1 LEFDGIGTEVN
12 ITASSPVTL
21 EIWVKPNATSGI
33 DALAGHDSITSNY
46 IYWNSGDLTVNGVVF
61 TSLDK
66 VTDWTHIALVESG
79 ADLLCYKNG
88 NLIQTLPGA
97 LGTYNLLGARTAGT
111 SQYLDGKIGQVRM
124 YSSALTQDQV
134 RQNFNFTKPSYPN
147 GFDGTISGATWNAG
161 GYFDFDGL
169 NNKVTLPSTFFKTT
183 KILSV
188 AVWVKF
194 DTISQNFI
202 GIIENVAGNVGGWA
216 LDIPSSASKLPRL
229 QFYNGSSYSIAQGT
243 TALTTGQWHHLCGT
257 ISGEEM
263 KLYVNGSLEAT
274 TSYSVAISNTNQS
287 VVIGGDG
294 ASTNYL
300 DGQISDVKLYDKAL
314 SAAEIEAQFAIKQFD
329 IG

>member
-1 LEFDGIGTEVN
+1 MGLNEKFF
-12 ITASSPVTL
+12 AS
-21 EIWVKPNATSGI
+21 ATSQPI
-33 DALAGHDSITSNY
+33 DPDLRLYLDAGDS
-46 IYWNSGDLTVNGVVF
+46 NSYGGTGTTWTDLT
-61 TSLDK
+61 
-66 VTDWTHIALVESG
+66 A
-79 ADLLCYKNG
+79 
-88 NLIQTLPGA
+88 
-97 LGTYNLLGARTAGT
+97 YN
-111 SQYLDGKIGQVRM
+111 
-124 YSSALTQDQV
+124 
-134 RQNFNFTKPSYPN
+134 N
-147 GFDGTISGATWNAG
+147 DGTISGATWNAG

-169 NNKVTLPSTFFKTT
+169 NDKVTLPSTFFKTT

-202 GIIENVAGNVGGWA
+202 GIIENVVGNVGGWA

-229 QFYNGSSYSIAQGT
+229 DFYNGSSYSIAQGT

-263 KLYVNGSLEAT
+263 KLYVNGSLEDT

-294 ASTNYL
+294 VSTNYL

-314 SAAEIEAQFAIKQFD
+314 SAAEVAAQFAIKQFD